1 MVQGPN
7 LLEVFYGLLGEEF
20 VAGSFVLS
28 LVLPYQRQVL
38 QDVLL
43 VNFLN
48 FQQLVTEQVWPV
60 IQFFCLLFCK
70 RLFIELPFRQI
81 PQGGEYFSLPFLPAF
96 LLVLVLD
103 Y

>member
-20 VAGSFVLS
+20 VTGGFVLS

-60 IQFFCLLFCK
+60 IQFFCLLFGK